1 MKHITIKDIAKEL
14 QLSVSTVSRALIDDK
29 NIRRE
34 TKEKVL
40 ETAQR
45 MGYKRNPVAT
55 NLKYGHT
62 NTVGVIVPEMVTPFA
77 TKVISGIQEV
87 LYAHHI
93 KVIIADSGESPAKEL
108 ESIQMMENF
117 MVDGIIVSICSYKEN
132 QEAYQR
138 LMEHGMPIVF
148 YDRIPQGW
156 DVPQVLVDDYLK
168 SFFLVEKLIRLGRKS
183 IIHLA
188 GPDSIY
194 NAYERARG
202 YKEAMLKFGLEEN
215 IRMVKSE
222 GMGLE
227 DGARIANQ
235 LVAEE
240 KQPDAIFA
248 FTDTLAIGAMNRLRE
263 LGKQIPED
271 IAIASFSGTELST
284 IVHPQ
289 LTTVEPKLQ
298 DMGRKSAELILE
310 LIQDPNA
317 PKRSIIMDAEIQ
329 MRASTEKNAPISQ

>member
-14 QLSVSTVSRALIDDK
+14 QLSVSTISRALIDDK

-40 ETAQR
+40 ETARR

-77 TKVISGIQEV
+77 AKVIGGIQDV

-93 KVIIADSGESPAKEL
+93 KVIIADSAESPAKER
-108 ESIQMMENF
+108 ESIQMMEDF

-132 QEAYQR
+132 QEAYRR
-138 LMEHGMPIVF
+138 LSDHGMPIVF
-148 YDRIPQGW
+148 YDRIPHGW
-156 DVPQVLVDDYLK
+156 DVPQVLVDDYMK
-168 SFFLVEKLIRLGRKS
+168 SFFLVERLIRLGRKS

-194 NAYERARG
+194 NAYERCRG
-202 YKEAMLKFGLEEN
+202 YKEAMFKFGLDSN
-215 IRMVKSE
+215 IRVITSA
-222 GMGLE
+222 GMSFE

-235 LVAEE
+235 LITEE
-240 KQPDAIFA
+240 EQPDAIFA

-263 LGKQIPED
+263 LGKRIPED

-289 LTTVEPKLQ
+289 LTTVEPKLHE
-298 DMGRKSAELILE
+298 MGCKAAELTLE
-310 LIQDPNA
+310 LIRNPDA

-329 MRASTEKNAPISQ
+329 MRESAMNNH